1 MQIVYT
7 STNFKGA
14 VLRAIL
20 AIIFGSVLIVWP
32 EKALVYIVMAI
43 GVVFLMTGIA
53 AFIVSSKHRGDSNK
67 GMLPVTGVGSMV
79 LGVILICIPL
89 TFAAVLVFMLGL
101 MLVIAAI
108 GQFFTLSLARQMGSV
123 TGISYLFPILILV
136 AGIIIL
142 FNPFETVAG
151 ISKGASILFGI
162 MAIFYGVTNL
172 WNNYLLYKY
181 RRSNETEE
189 KIQKMDHSDGQ
200 DIVDA
205 DYEEVK

>member
-1 MQIVYT
+1 
-7 STNFKGA
+7 
-14 VLRAIL
+14 
-20 AIIFGSVLIVWP
+20 
-32 EKALVYIVMAI
+32 
-43 GVVFLMTGIA
+43 
-53 AFIVSSKHRGDSNK
+53 
-67 GMLPVTGVGSMV
+67 
-79 LGVILICIPL
+79 
-89 TFAAVLVFMLGL
+89 

-108 GQFFTLSLARQMGSV
+108 GQFFTLSLARQMGPVS
-123 TGISYLFPILILV
+123 GISYLFPILILV